1 MKRLPQKPKTPVLNG
16 NSNGGKLN
24 KMNQS
29 HIAIQVHENDTYVQ
43 ITGQTRVNIAVH
55 GNLYI
60 CYENIE
66 R

>member
-1 MKRLPQKPKTPVLNG
+1 MKRLPKKPKTPVLND

-24 KMNQS
+24 KMKQS
-29 HIAIQVHENDTYVQ
+29 QIVIQVHENDTYVQ
-43 ITGQTRVNIAVH
+43 ITGQTRVNIAVD

-60 CYENIE
+60 CYENND